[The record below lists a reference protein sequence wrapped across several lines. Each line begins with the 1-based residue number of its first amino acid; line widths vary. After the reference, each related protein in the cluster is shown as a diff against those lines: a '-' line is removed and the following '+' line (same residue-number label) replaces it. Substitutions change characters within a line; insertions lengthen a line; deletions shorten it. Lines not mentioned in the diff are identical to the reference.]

1 MRQIIGL
8 RSFTLVAALVAIS
21 ATPAL
26 ADAIDGDWCNGAASF
41 HIQGPAI
48 RTPAGKDI
56 TGDYG
61 RHSFHYLAPAGEKDA
76 GADVLMRLM
85 NEETVFLVRRVGG
98 TDSPVETWL
107 RCKPIS

>member
-1 MRQIIGL
+1 MRSIGL
-8 RSFTLVAALVAIS
+8 LSSLVIVMVSALA
-21 ATPAL
+21 ATPAF

-48 RTPAGKDI
+48 RTPAGKDM

-76 GADVLMRLM
+76 GAEILMRLM
-85 NEETVFLVRRVGG
+85 NEETVFLVRRVNGA
-98 TDSPVETWL
+98 DSPVETWM
-107 RCKPIS
+107 RCKPVS